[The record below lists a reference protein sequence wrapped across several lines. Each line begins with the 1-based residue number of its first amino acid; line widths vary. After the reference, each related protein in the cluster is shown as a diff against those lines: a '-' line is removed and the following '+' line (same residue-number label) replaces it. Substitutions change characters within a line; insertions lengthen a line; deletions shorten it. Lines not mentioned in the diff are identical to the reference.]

1 MVEVRQE
8 AGRPVK
14 KFMTGRKTVD
24 AKETKKPLESIYSG
38 LQVIMKSGMYVL
50 GYKQTLK
57 MMRHGKVKLIILVNN
72 CPALRKSEIDYY
84 AMLAQTGVH
93 QYSGNT
99 TELGLECG
107 KYCGVCSLAII
118 DPGDPDII
126 RSMPGQTGEK
136 S

>member
-1 MVEVRQE
+1 MV
-8 AGRPVK
+8 A
-14 KFMTGRKTVD
+14 
-24 AKETKKPLESIYSG
+24 AKEMKKPLESIYSG

-57 MMRHGKVKLIILVNN
+57 MIRHGKVKQIILVNN
-72 CPALRKSEIDYY
+72 SPALRKSEIDYY
-84 AMLAQTGVH
+84 AMLAKTGVH

-99 TELGLECG
+99 IELGLECG

-126 RSMPGQTGEK
+126 RSMPGLTGEK
-136 S
+136 QNMQNSSLMKLARACLK